1 MGIFGKKSLQEDPRE
16 TSAGTRKSTV
26 YTSDRK
32 VAPNKTTDKRHAPSS
47 TTNKTP
53 ASPRKPTDRHS
64 THSTHHK
71 SPDKRQA
78 PNKAADTTKHDPLL
92 VSNSD
97 IDDEATVPHQRAP
110 DTPRTATKKAG
121 PVKTGTASNPS
132 APSPPTVDV
141 RKNGRPIKTTSFA
154 RGDLRTPSGDDDA
167 PRPFFPYENPSL
179 PSNATDDSG
188 FSLLR
193 VGSTLRNPDA
203 FVTSHLVQWKLDAE
217 EGPAL
222 LRVLAVLGASGLVV
236 TSILPVYLY
245 EDMITIPSVV
255 ISVYVLILSTMIFI
269 LDGRAFCVRNPLSF
283 RAKLRNL
290 VTSNFNIFTL
300 VWGRAILYMFV
311 GGLQCSKVEFLALCS
326 GGAMIAIGLLAFVV
340 GANASNSLNNLKSSL
355 TDDEFLWAEFNKFD
369 KDKDGMLDPSDFAK
383 FIWGLGLEFDD
394 VYTLKAF
401 TSIDTDRD
409 RLISYVQFRQ
419 WWSQCTHFEDDVVVS
434 TSMSQGSFTG
444 KV

>member
-1 MGIFGKKSLQEDPRE
+1 MGIFSKKHPQHDHREASAPPR
-16 TSAGTRKSTV
+16 KVTV
-26 YTSDRK
+26 TTSDRR
-32 VAPNKTTDKRHAPSS
+32 VAPNKATDKRHSS
-47 TTNKTP
+47 SSVSIKTP
-53 ASPRKPTDRHS
+53 PSPRKTTDKKPVYN
-64 THSTHHK
+64 K
-71 SPDKRQA
+71 SPDKRLA
-78 PNKAADTTKHDPLL
+78 PNKASDTSKHDPLL
-92 VSNSD
+92 VSKSD
-97 IDDEATVPHQRAP
+97 TDDETTVALQRAP
-110 DTPRTATKKAG
+110 DTPRMATKKAH
-121 PVKTGTASNPS
+121 PAKTGSVSNPP
-132 APSPPTVDV
+132 APSPPTVEV
-141 RKNGRPIKTTSFA
+141 RKNGRPIKATSFA
-154 RGDLRTPSGDDDA
+154 RGDLRTSSTGDDDT

-245 EDMITIPSVV
+245 EEMITITSVI
-255 ISVYVLILSTMIFI
+255 ISVYVLMLSTMIFI
-269 LDGRAFCVRNPLSF
+269 LDGRSFCVRNPLSF

-300 VWGRAILYMFV
+300 VWGRAVLYMFV
-311 GGLQCSKVEFLALCS
+311 GGLQCSKMEFLALCS
-326 GGAMIAIGLLAFVV
+326 GGTMIAIGLLAFIV

-383 FIWGLGLEFDD
+383 FIWSLGLEFDD
-394 VYTLKAF
+394 MYTLKAF
-401 TSIDTDRD
+401 SSIDTDRD